1 MVLFK
6 WLLEEQDSV
15 WCGGLV
21 DCWSKVH
28 SSSVGFDPVIVGVK
42 ALLGEVRVCWLC
54 CVTCFVGV
62 CFVGLEYCCVVLLF
76 LCARFCVV
84 DSLDWVI
91 ILLSD

>member
-1 MVLFK
+1 MFVWAVDFEDKIFKFDGVLRGGSF
-6 WLLEEQDSV
+6 QV
-15 WCGGLV
+15 VVGGLV

-62 CFVGLEYCCVVLLF
+62 CFVGLEYCCVVLLC
-76 LCARFCVV
+76 L
-84 DSLDWVI
+84 DS
-91 ILLSD
+91 